1 MPFWRHRRLAWVAL
15 IAFAAQLVLSFGHV
29 HTYRHPLPANFGLS
43 AAAGDHEAP
52 GQPEDSNRSCAL
64 CWLAH
69 AAGVLVLPEPARQPV
84 RVTLWEPRLPTPG
97 LPIPCSDRSFAFQ
110 ARAPPPAN
118 L

>member
-1 MPFWRHRRLAWVAL
+1 MRFWPHRGFAWVAL

-29 HTYRHPLPANFGLS
+29 HAYRHPQPANLSLS
-43 AAAGDHEAP
+43 ATAGDHGAP

-64 CWLAH
+64 CWLAR
-69 AAGVLVLPEPARQPV
+69 AAGVLVLPELAPQPV
-84 RVTLWEPRLPTPG
+84 GITLWEPPLPTPG
-97 LPIPCSDRSFAFQ
+97 LPTPCSDRSFAFQ